1 MYTLSLVWFNK
12 VTKIHPTGWMKKGR
26 GNCRDK
32 INPPIN
38 FSPFQKYLHFQFIF
52 NFEKFKTNIIPYSKN
67 INRWRD
73 TSILFEIFKELVIIK
88 AYTKNLR
95 NGEKHISGF
104 PGSQKATTCFSDVSS
119 YVTKAICDVF
129 PTLTAPLYV
138 SFKVIYKVFFYL

>member
-1 MYTLSLVWFNK
+1 MVWFNK
-12 VTKIHPTGWMKKGR
+12 VTKIHPTGWMRKGR

-38 FSPFQKYLHFQFIF
+38 FSKYLHFQFIF
-52 NFEKFKTNIIPYSKN
+52 NFEKFKTNIISYSKN
-67 INRWRD
+67 INSWRD
-73 TSILFEIFKELVIIK
+73 ISILFEIFKELVIIK

-119 YVTKAICDVF
+119 YVSRAMCDVF
-129 PTLTAPLYV
+129 PTLNSTFMCL
-138 SFKVIYKVFFYL
+138 F